1 MKRDY
6 NIIGNLIEYHAG
18 KEIKDPILLNDLNTT
33 DPDKL
38 QLLRGWAY
46 GLATPWSSS
55 AMSYILRCHEEYEV
69 DDAHRWSGTFNSI
82 FYDCFESEAI
92 CYAETPEEALAKVKQ
107 LVETVIEKFA
117 EKDEDEDSD

>member
-6 NIIGNLIEYHAG
+6 NIIGNLIEYQAG
-18 KEIKDPILLNDLNTT
+18 KEIKDPIVLDDLKTE
-33 DPDKL
+33 DPEKL
-38 QLLRGWAY
+38 QLIQDWAY

-55 AMSYILRCHEEYEV
+55 AISYILRCHEEYDV
-69 DDAHRWSGTFNSI
+69 DDTHRWSATFNSI
-82 FYDCFESEAI
+82 FYDCLESEAI

-117 EKDEDEDSD
+117 EKDEESDD